1 MLCCTAITAQSIYH
15 FQYKI
20 PSNDSAKVHEAFFVR
35 NSSTGGFVRII
46 HYNADGQPVISEMNM
61 KEQFVNG
68 ANSIIDPTI
77 VYYQAT
83 KPDVIEGDDDP
94 LADSLS
100 FWFALNTQTNDFEP
114 SKITAY
120 VADGK
125 KVDAELTKAELQNS
139 SSLRKEVVLRFFKE
153 TDPLYVTMFKAV
165 TRGLNPNEK
174 GMKMHV
180 ILVCATTDPT
190 LSQFS
195 IYDLDRAEKLYAKL
209 ADEIGIKA
217 NIIKIYGDNYNKKN
231 VETAVKNLKTAAA
244 DIVVFYYSGHG
255 FRMPKLNRP
264 YPFMDLR
271 SDVKTQ
277 DYKQHTMNIEDIF
290 LTLKSKPSRFTL
302 VVSDCCNND
311 PEATSSIAP
320 TPPEP
325 RASDLKWNYENIR
338 ALFLNPKKT
347 SLLITAADKNQLAT
361 TNPKLGGFL
370 SYYFK
375 QSLENMLASNKPKQ
389 LNKQRTQP
397 VPCQLYQQMAVCNI
411 PFTNSYSKNSITL
424 TRICRECILFHER
437 LPFCF
442 FSIIIPSSI
451 IL

>member
-1 MLCCTAITAQSIYH
+1 
-15 FQYKI
+15 
-20 PSNDSAKVHEAFFVR
+20 VR
-35 NSSTGGFVRII
+35 NSSTGGFVRILQ
-46 HYNADGQPVISEMNM
+46 HTSSGQPVIIEMKL

-68 ANSIIDPTI
+68 SNSIIDPTI
-77 VYYQAT
+77 VYYKAT
-83 KPDVIEGDDDP
+83 KPEIIEGDADP
-94 LADSLS
+94 AADSLS
-100 FWFALNTQTNDFEP
+100 FWFALNNETNDFEP

-120 VADGK
+120 ANGTEVN
-125 KVDAELTKAELQNS
+125 AELIKAELQNAA
-139 SSLRKEVVLRFFKE
+139 SLRKEIVLKFFDE
-153 TDPLYVTMFKAV
+153 NDQLYVTMFKPV
-165 TRGLNPNEK
+165 SRGLNANEK
-174 GMKMHV
+174 NIKMHV

-195 IYDLDRAEKLYAKL
+195 IYDLERAEKLYTKL
-209 ADEIGIKA
+209 ADEMGIKA
-217 NIIKIYGDNYNKKN
+217 NVIKIFGNAYNKKN
-231 VETAVKNLKTAAA
+231 VEHAVKNLKPAAA

-255 FRMPKLNRP
+255 FRIPKLNRP

-290 LTLKSKPSRFTL
+290 LTLKSKPNRFTL

-311 PEATSSIAP
+311 PEATNTVAP

-325 RASDLKWNYENIR
+325 RASDLKWNYENLR

-375 QSLENMLASNKPKQ
+375 QSLENMLGSSNPREVSWFKICEETRAKTIIQAKNTACARP
-389 LNKQRTQP
+389 P
-397 VPCQLYQQMAVCNI
+397 I
-411 PFTNSYSKNSITL
+411 PANGCVQYPIYKF
-424 TRICRECILFHER
+424 LF
-437 LPFCF
+437 
-442 FSIIIPSSI
+442 
-451 IL
+451 

>member
-1 MLCCTAITAQSIYH
+1 MKRICCLLISFLILYSTTTTAQSIYH
-15 FQYKI
+15 FQYRI
-20 PSNDSAKVHEAFFVR
+20 QSNDSSKLHEAFFVR
-35 NSSTGGFVRII
+35 NSSTGGFVRIL
-46 HYNADGQPVISEMNM
+46 HYNAAGQPVITEMKM
-61 KEQFVNG
+61 KEQFVGG

-83 KPDVIEGDDDP
+83 KPDVIDGDDDP

-100 FWFALNTQTNDFEP
+100 FWFALNTQTNEFEP

-120 VADGK
+120 IADGK

-139 SSLRKEVVLRFFKE
+139 SSLRKEVVLRFYKE
-153 TDPLYVTMFKAV
+153 TDPLYITMFKAV
-165 TRGLNPNEK
+165 TRGLKPNEK

-195 IYDLDRAEKLYAKL
+195 IYDLDRAEKLYQKL

-217 NIIKIYGDNYNKKN
+217 NIIKISGTNYNKKN
-231 VETAVKNLKTAAA
+231 VETAVNNLKSAAA

-271 SDVKTQ
+271 SDVKKQ
-277 DYKQHTMNIEDIF
+277 DYKQHTMNIEDIY
-290 LTLKSKPSRFTL
+290 LTLKNKPNRFTL

-311 PEATSSIAP
+311 PEATNSIAP

-325 RASDLKWNYENIR
+325 RASDLKWNYENLR

-361 TNPKLGGFL
+361 ANPKLGGFL

-375 QSLENMLASNKPKQ
+375 QSLENMLASNNPRETNWYKICEETKSKTVKQ
-389 LNKQRTQP
+389 AKNTACAMP
-397 VPCQLYQQMAVCNI
+397 PI
-411 PFTNSYSKNSITL
+411 PANGCVQYPIYKYVF
-424 TRICRECILFHER
+424 
-437 LPFCF
+437 
-442 FSIIIPSSI
+442 
-451 IL
+451 

>member
-1 MLCCTAITAQSIYH
+1 MKRTCCLLLSFLIWSSSALTAQSIYH
-15 FQYKI
+15 FEFKLHATG
-20 PSNDSAKVHEAFFVR
+20 DKMHEAFFVR
-35 NSSTGGFVRII
+35 NSSTGGFVRILQ
-46 HYNADGQPVISEMNM
+46 HTSSGQPVIIEMKL

-68 ANSIIDPTI
+68 SNSIIDPTI
-77 VYYQAT
+77 VYYKAT
-83 KPDVIEGDDDP
+83 KPEIIEGDADP
-94 LADSLS
+94 AADSLS
-100 FWFALNTQTNDFEP
+100 FWFALNNETNDFEP

-120 VADGK
+120 ANGTEVN
-125 KVDAELTKAELQNS
+125 AELIKAELQNAA
-139 SSLRKEVVLRFFKE
+139 SLRKEIVLKFFDE
-153 TDPLYVTMFKAV
+153 NDQLYVTMFKPV
-165 TRGLNPNEK
+165 SRGLNANEK
-174 GMKMHV
+174 NIKMHV

-195 IYDLDRAEKLYAKL
+195 IYDLERAEKLYTKL
-209 ADEIGIKA
+209 ADEMGIKA
-217 NIIKIYGDNYNKKN
+217 NVIKIFGNAYNKKN
-231 VETAVKNLKTAAA
+231 VEHAVKNLKPAAA

-255 FRMPKLNRP
+255 FRIPKLNRP

-290 LTLKSKPSRFTL
+290 LTLKSKPNRFTL

-311 PEATSSIAP
+311 PEATNTVAP

-325 RASDLKWNYENIR
+325 RASDLKWNYENLR

-375 QSLENMLASNKPKQ
+375 QSLENMLGSSNPREVSWFKICEETRAKTIIQAKNTACARP
-389 LNKQRTQP
+389 P
-397 VPCQLYQQMAVCNI
+397 I
-411 PFTNSYSKNSITL
+411 PANGCVQYPIYKF
-424 TRICRECILFHER
+424 LF
-437 LPFCF
+437 
-442 FSIIIPSSI
+442 
-451 IL
+451 

>member
-1 MLCCTAITAQSIYH
+1 MNRFNSLLLSILMICCSVSTAQSIYH
-15 FQYKI
+15 FQYNALVD
-20 PSNDSAKVHEAFFVR
+20 SNNTAYEAFFVR
-35 NSSTGGFVRII
+35 NSSTGGFVRIR
-46 HYNADGQPVISEMNM
+46 HKSAGGQPVITEMKM
-61 KEQFVNG
+61 TEQFVG
-68 ANSIIDPTI
+68 SANSIIDPSV
-77 VYYQAT
+77 VYYKAT
-83 KPDVIEGDDDP
+83 KPEIIEGDGEMGV
-94 LADSLS
+94 DSLS
-100 FWFALNTQTNDFEP
+100 FWFTLNPQTNDFEP
-114 SKITAY
+114 SKITVYA
-120 VADGK
+120 ANGK
-125 KVDAELTKAELQNS
+125 ELNAELTKAELQNS
-139 SSLRKEVVLRFFKE
+139 MSLRKEVVLLFFDE
-153 TDPLYVTMFKAV
+153 NDPLYVTMFKAV
-165 TRGLNPNEK
+165 TRGLNANEK
-174 GMKMHV
+174 KIRMHV

-195 IYDLDRAEKLYAKL
+195 IFDLERAEKLYTKL

-217 NIIKIYGDNYNKKN
+217 NIIKIFGNNYNKKN
-231 VETAVKNLKTAAA
+231 VEAAVKNLKTEAA

-255 FRMPKLNRP
+255 FRIPRLNRP

-311 PEATSSIAP
+311 PDAATTVAP

-325 RASDLKWNYENIR
+325 RSSDLKWNYENIR

-375 QSLENMLASNKPKQ
+375 QSLENMLASSNPREVSWFKICEETRTKTIKQ
-389 LNKQRTQP
+389 AKNTACSRP
-397 VPCQLYQQMAVCNI
+397 AI
-411 PFTNSYSKNSITL
+411 PANGCVQYPIYKF
-424 TRICRECILFHER
+424 LF
-437 LPFCF
+437 
-442 FSIIIPSSI
+442 
-451 IL
+451 

>member
-1 MLCCTAITAQSIYH
+1 MKRNCCILITLLMLHCTVMNAQSIYH

-20 PSNDSAKVHEAFFVR
+20 PSGDSSKAHEAFFIR
-35 NSSTGGFVRII
+35 NSSTGGFARIL
-46 HYNADGQPVISEMNM
+46 HYNAAGQPVITEMKL
-61 KEQFVNG
+61 KEQFVSG
-68 ANSIIDPTI
+68 TNSIIDPST
-77 VYYQAT
+77 VYYKAT
-83 KPDVIEGDDDP
+83 KPEVIDGNDDP
-94 LADSLS
+94 STDSVS
-100 FWFALNTQTNDFEP
+100 FWFTLNTQTNEFEP

-120 VADGK
+120 IADGK
-125 KVDAELTKAELQNS
+125 EVNAELTKAELQNS
-139 SSLRKEVVLRFFKE
+139 SSLRKEAVLRFFKE
-153 TDPLYVTMFKAV
+153 NDPLYVTMFKAV
-165 TRGLNPNEK
+165 TKGLNPNEK

-195 IYDLDRAEKLYAKL
+195 IYDLDRAEKLYTKL
-209 ADEIGIKA
+209 ADEIGVKA
-217 NIIKIYGDNYNKKN
+217 NIIKIFGNSYNKKN
-231 VETAVKNLKTAAA
+231 VDAAVKNLKPAAA

-271 SDVKTQ
+271 SDAKTQ
-277 DYKQHTMNIEDIF
+277 DYKKHTMNIEDIF
-290 LTLKSKPSRFTL
+290 LTLKSKPNRFTL

-311 PEATSSIAP
+311 PEATNSVAP

-325 RASDLKWNYENIR
+325 RASDLKWNYENLR

-375 QSLENMLASNKPKQ
+375 QSLENMLASSNPREVSWFKICEETRAKTVIQAKNTACAKP
-389 LNKQRTQP
+389 P
-397 VPCQLYQQMAVCNI
+397 I
-411 PFTNSYSKNSITL
+411 PANGCVQYPIYKFV
-424 TRICRECILFHER
+424 F
-437 LPFCF
+437 
-442 FSIIIPSSI
+442 
-451 IL
+451 